1 MSYRVSEIAKDMG
14 VDVVEVLAS
23 ARRRGV
29 KHVHI
34 TSLFG
39 RMDKEEIAKQVEKDI
54 KDGIIVI
61 KGQPKSIP
69 SEALVETK
77 ALSTQGAA
85 PQKFDDI
92 KPVQYQETF
101 NIPSSQIHEQNV
113 RLNLDKHFP
122 FCTLSNILIFNAEKA
137 RFSEE
142 TDPDEQQT
150 WRSDYAIE
158 VDHLLHQSSGGIDTL
173 FVVECKNQLINV
185 EQDGWFA
192 VYKSGRKEITRQSIR
207 HCDALRAYVNPLSL
221 GRKLKIEV
229 IIVSSEARQ
238 SYDRI
243 NIHDDTTIHLIAKTN
258 LISFIKERLEKSF
271 LKVSQS
277 DILQLIRLGI
287 PSSETG
293 HPELSNA
300 LAYIDRCRRNI
311 DKEMYQA
318 FKPTRGKWAINGS
331 AGMGK
336 SVLLS
341 YSLCVFSSNYH
352 IAIDQK
358 KNRKDLKDFAQKSY
372 ELQLPPISERKV
384 EAYALKE
391 KQRQVISDLYQ
402 RFAKEF
408 NELTGFQHISF
419 RRPMIKIWN
428 GKISDECNVLLI
440 DEAHDL
446 TQEDGAYLSKWLE
459 EVGKNRY
466 LLIAC
471 DRHQRLRL
479 VGKDKSI
486 IQGLTFSGKTK
497 KLRLNYRNPFAVYA
511 ASLGLMFR
519 WFEKSGPKVIP
530 KRDDLINGFGFD
542 VKKYG
547 EPEIILS
554 MKNDSHP
561 GNSWSNCVDLF
572 SSPDAAYSKLK
583 GGGFK
588 PKDVLWV
595 RFSDEN
601 EHFDYEKLSEFTY
614 HNLNCEESNLL
625 VDKYIKGQDF
635 PIVVIEGLSERM
647 SNFQNEESEEIM
659 WKCRKEL
666 YICTSRATAF
676 LFLVLPDGMAH
687 RSPEGNEFEK
697 IVKDLSTHLKDE
709 KGFARN
715 WQFSISYPEDKDNR
729 TMDVFSDTDEAAD
742 AQ

>member
-1 MSYRVSEIAKDMG
+1 VSTRIEKIAAEMG
-14 VDVVEVLAS
+14 VSMQDAIDAAHRKGFRYVSNTSYIDA
-23 ARRRGV
+23 
-29 KHVHI
+29 I
-34 TSLFG
+34 T
-39 RMDKEEIAKQVEKDI
+39 KKDI
-54 KDGIIVI
+54 KRQIEKELKLKIINNQQKV
-61 KGQPKSIP
+61 
-69 SEALVETK
+69 SE
-77 ALSTQGAA
+77 
-85 PQKFDDI
+85 PI
-92 KPVQYQETF
+92 KPKD
-101 NIPSSQIHEQNV
+101 SSTVNTNKTEIEQSSIDHKTKWEIAQTSKSKLFEQNT
-113 RLNLDKHFP
+113 RLNLDAHFP
-122 FCTLSNILIFNAEKA
+122 FCTLSNIVIFNAEKA
-137 RFSEE
+137 RFTDEIDPEE
-142 TDPDEQQT
+142 LRT
-150 WRSDYAIE
+150 WKSDYAVE
-158 VDHLLHQSSGGIDTL
+158 VDHLLHQSLGETDVL
-173 FVVECKNQLINV
+173 FVIECKRQTINV
-185 EQDGWFA
+185 RQDGWYA
-192 VYKSGRKEITRQSIR
+192 TYESGPKEILRQASR

-221 GRKLKIEV
+221 GRKLRIEV
-229 IIVSSEARQ
+229 FIVSDDANQIETKRVI
-238 SYDRI
+238 SYDSTIRLIPMTKLI
-243 NIHDDTTIHLIAKTN
+243 NYLHESKN
-258 LISFIKERLEKSF
+258 KF

-277 DILQLIRLGI
+277 EILQLVRLGI
-287 PSSETG
+287 PSAETG
-293 HPELSNA
+293 HPELGNA

-311 DKEMYQA
+311 DKEIFQA
-318 FKPTRGKWAINGS
+318 FEPTSQKWAINGS

-341 YSLCVFSSNYH
+341 YSLCVLSSNYL
-352 IAIDQK
+352 ISVGQ
-358 KNRKDLKDFAQKSY
+358 NNQKSLK
-372 ELQLPPISERKV
+372 EFTEKATRMQLPPISERKV

-408 NELTGFQHISF
+408 TELTSLQHISF

-446 TQEDGAYLSKWLE
+446 SQDDGAYLNKWLKE
-459 EVGKNRY
+459 AGKNRY

-479 VGKDKSI
+479 VGKDKAI
-486 IQGLTFSGKTK
+486 IEGLNFSGQTK
-497 KLRLNYRNPFAVYA
+497 KLRLNYRNPFPVYA

-519 WFEKSGPKVIP
+519 WFEESGPKVLP

-547 EPEIILS
+547 EPAIVLS

-572 SSPDAAYSKLK
+572 SSPDAAYSKLN

-595 RFSDEN
+595 RFTDEN

-635 PIVVIEGLSERM
+635 PIVVVEGLSDRM
-647 SNFQNEESEEIM
+647 SNFENEEAEEIM

-676 LFLVLPDGMAH
+676 LFLVLPNGMAH
-687 RSPEGNEFEK
+687 RSPEGKEFKK
-697 IVKDLSTHLKDE
+697 IVKDLSTPLKDE

-715 WQFSISYPEDKDNR
+715 WQFAVSYPNDKDKR
-729 TMDVFSDTDEAAD
+729 SMDVFSDTDEASGAP
-742 AQ
+742 